1 MKVTNKERA
10 MLVRDFILTRGKI
23 VFPVLLVAA
32 VAITVTIALKAGS
45 VSAGAVDNPENA
57 KDFVSGGNTTA
68 EIEVPDVPLELN
80 AYPEVNSL
88 ILSYFEAMAN
98 GDADAIAS
106 IQSSVDDMERIKIKE
121 LGKYIE
127 SYPVVDV
134 YTKPGPEENS
144 YIVIAYNK
152 VATSYYPDDYLP
164 GYASFYVCSRE
175 DGTLYINQEMVSE
188 EITEYIKKVFQQS
201 DVVELCNRITVEFND
216 VCREKPELLKYTAEV
231 EQEVKSTAGILLAQ
245 QMNEDVSGGDAALG
259 ENDTVVPAGSGEVEN
274 PVVPENNG
282 PVYATTTTTVNV
294 RSSDSETADKLG
306 KVTGGTKMEVLEQK
320 VNGWSKVLYE
330 GKEGYIKSEYL
341 NLVESANGVE
351 TIGTV
356 TASTNINVR
365 SAASE
370 TAEKLGVAV
379 GGETLD
385 LIAEEG
391 EWCKVVY
398 NGQIGYVKAEYVEK

>member
-10 MLVRDFILTRGKI
+10 VLVRDFILTRGKI

-45 VSAGAVDNPENA
+45 VSAGAVDNQENA
-57 KDFVSGGNTTA
+57 KDSVSGGNTAA

-88 ILSYFEAMAN
+88 IMSYFEAMAN
-98 GDADAIAS
+98 GDADAIAT

-127 SYPVVDV
+127 SYPVVEV
-134 YTKPGPEENS
+134 YTKPGPEANS

-152 VATSYYPDDYLP
+152 VVTSYYPDDYLP

-201 DVVELCNRITVEFND
+201 DVVELCNKITVEYND

-231 EQEVKSTAGILLAQ
+231 EQQVKSTAGVLLAQ
-245 QMNEDVSGGDAALG
+245 QMSEDVSGGDTPAG
-259 ENDTVVPAGSGEVEN
+259 DGDTAVQAGSGEVEN

-282 PVYATTTTTVNV
+282 PVYATATTTVNV

-306 KVTGGTKMEVLEQK
+306 KVTGGTKLEVLEQK

-351 TIGTV
+351 TVGTV

-385 LIAEEG
+385 LIADEG